1 LFLLSPRASG
11 TAKGSFAC
19 AKSSNAVD
27 FCTPTNQRS
36 MLKRVVIDA
45 QTNPRLDPEDRVASY
60 IIVVTVVSIAN
71 TNKHLHAS
79 HDFS

>member
-1 LFLLSPRASG
+1 
-11 TAKGSFAC
+11 
-19 AKSSNAVD
+19 
-27 FCTPTNQRS
+27 

-71 TNKHLHAS
+71 TNKHLHTS
-79 HDFS
+79 PDFS